1 MLSNTDI
8 LEGNNIF
15 SFVQKLESQFFMP
28 TKNKFLLRYLQLGTA
43 LLITLSVLGVW
54 AMPSSAARVVFKP
67 PGDRA
72 PKTSA
77 GGASRNDST
86 CGIASDK
93 PPGENVTPLLPKSDI
108 GLTLA
113 EHPTIFIYV
122 PETNAKAVFFSIK
135 DVNNNNIYQ
144 DYLAL
149 PHKSGIIQ
157 VKLPISSP
165 GLKADQRYKWSLAM
179 ICTSS
184 LEPDS
189 PFVSGWIHRVNI
201 GNTLNNTKNLTL
213 DSVIK
218 LAASGLWYDTL
229 SALAELRRAQ
239 PNNQILTT
247 SWQDLL
253 NSVGLN
259 AIADEPVIN

>member
-1 MLSNTDI
+1 
-8 LEGNNIF
+8 
-15 SFVQKLESQFFMP
+15 MP
-28 TKNKFLLRYLQLGTA
+28 TKNKFLFRYLQLGTA
-43 LLITLSVLGVW
+43 LLITLSAISILT
-54 AMPSSAARVVFKP
+54 MPSTAAGRVVFKP

-72 PKTSA
+72 PRTSA
-77 GGASRNDST
+77 GGASREPSS
-86 CGIASDK
+86 CGIIRNN
-93 PPGENVTPLLPKSDI
+93 PVEENVTPLLPASNI

-122 PETNAKAVFFSIK
+122 PETRAKVVFFSVQ
-135 DVNNNNIYQ
+135 DANDNNIYQ
-144 DYLAL
+144 DYFDL
-149 PHKSGIIQ
+149 PDKHGIIQ
-157 VKLPISSP
+157 FKLPIASP
-165 GLKADQRYKWSLAM
+165 GLKIDQKYRWSLAM
-179 ICTSS
+179 ICTQN

-189 PFVSGWIHRVNI
+189 PFVSGWIHRVSSR
-201 GNTLNNTKNLTL
+201 NTLNNSLDFSVSL

-229 SALAELRRAQ
+229 STLAELRRTQ
-239 PNNQILTT
+239 PNNQILAT